1 MEECSFCGMRR
12 EDAGRVFEGRLIGS
26 FICAVCVA
34 GLQRVLSEEGN
45 SVAPP
50 PPAVS
55 FRGYVAGV
63 PEDRVIKALADSFT
77 PMVGA
82 GAMILISATR
92 SHVPGPP
99 KVIFRLASPDPEK
112 ERDGG

>member
-1 MEECSFCGMRR
+1 MQR
-12 EDAGRVFEGRLIGS
+12 EDAGRIFEGRLIGT

-45 SVAPP
+45 SVAPL

-55 FRGYVAGV
+55 FSGYVAGV
-63 PEDRVIKALADSFT
+63 PEDRVIKALADAFT

-82 GAMILISATR
+82 AAMLLISAFR
-92 SHVPGPP
+92 SHVPGRP
-99 KVIFRLASPDPEK
+99 KVIFRLASPDTEK
-112 ERDGG
+112 QRDGS